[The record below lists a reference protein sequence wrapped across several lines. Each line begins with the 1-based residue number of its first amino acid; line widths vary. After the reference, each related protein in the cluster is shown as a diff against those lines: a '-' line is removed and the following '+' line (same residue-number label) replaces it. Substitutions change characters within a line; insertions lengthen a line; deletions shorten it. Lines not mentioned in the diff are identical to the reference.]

1 MPHGADLLRCLER
14 VRSAQNTEEST
25 PCTLSTKIE
34 PDSRGTSP
42 AMTRSC
48 EFSDFES
55 QTAATAIV
63 IAVTAR
69 QKPAFL
75 RRDAPEFCS
84 KSRFW
89 KSEGAGN
96 DVRLFRAPEFSRE
109 PPDRFGL
116 DRVRYRT
123 GFGMIAFAA
132 FTRQ

>member
-1 MPHGADLLRCLER
+1 
-14 VRSAQNTEEST
+14 
-25 PCTLSTKIE
+25 
-34 PDSRGTSP
+34 
-42 AMTRSC
+42 MTRSC

-75 RRDAPEFCS
+75 RRDVPEFCS

-123 GFGMIAFAA
+123 GFGMIAFGA
-132 FTRQ
+132 FKRSMFESIRSRGYVFQFHSPLTSRTPRALNGGNQ

>member
-1 MPHGADLLRCLER
+1 MA
-14 VRSAQNTEEST
+14 
-25 PCTLSTKIE
+25 
-34 PDSRGTSP
+34 GTSP
-42 AMTRSC
+42 AMTRFC

-123 GFGMIAFAA
+123 GFGMIAFGA
-132 FTRQ
+132 FKRSMFESIRSRRYMFQFHSPLTSRTPWALNGGNQ